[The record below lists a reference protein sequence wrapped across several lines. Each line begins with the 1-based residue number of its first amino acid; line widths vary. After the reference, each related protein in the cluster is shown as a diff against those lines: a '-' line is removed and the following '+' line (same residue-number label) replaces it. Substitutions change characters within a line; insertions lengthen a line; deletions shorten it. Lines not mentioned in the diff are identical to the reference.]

1 MASARR
7 RSEQRRE
14 RRQQARNNWKER
26 HRRQE
31 IVNSFIESED
41 TDGDIYGWQEAEGFG
56 VETERPYIDPES
68 GVWIDPSMP
77 QDVQEKVLDMGLNYN
92 RTSDEK
98 RFSTLSKRYNDED
111 NNKFLSWKDYDL
123 ITNILGNKLYL
134 MLKEA
139 QYLDSD
145 QIIDEIMSFDYNAT
159 PEDIERALLGMV
171 SDINNIETQNVQTL
185 IDAMDLGFTLEE
197 ALELTDMDMEENL
210 PLDMGMVELSRRLT
224 SEVAKSRKQKEL
236 EEELR
241 RQGENL

>member
-7 RSEQRRE
+7 RSELRRE

-26 HRRQE
+26 HRRE
-31 IVNSFIESED
+31 EVVNAFVESES
-41 TDGDIYGWQEAEGFG
+41 DGDIYGWQEAEGFG
-56 VETERPYIDPES
+56 VETERPYIDSES
-68 GVWIDPSMP
+68 GVLITPHMP
-77 QDVQEKVLDMGLNYN
+77 QDVQDTVIDMGLNFN
-92 RTSDEK
+92 RTPDEK
-98 RFSTLSKRYNDED
+98 RFSSLSKRYNDED
-111 NNKFLSWKDYDL
+111 NNQFLTWKDYDL

-159 PEDIERALLGMV
+159 PEDIERALLSMV
-171 SDINNIETQNVQTL
+171 TDINNIETKNVQTL
-185 IDAMDLGFTLEE
+185 IDAMDLGFSLEE

-210 PLDMGMVELSRRLT
+210 PLNMGMAELSRRLT

-236 EEELR
+236 EEDLR